1 MDDSSGVKDD
11 ENVMNKVGIRLGKRP
26 IVEELHNVEEKPSGE
41 QPNNDVVPRE
51 VVVVAPKVDF
61 RIQFTMDRKFEQ
73 RADMLK

>member
-1 MDDSSGVKDD
+1 
-11 ENVMNKVGIRLGKRP
+11 
-26 IVEELHNVEEKPSGE
+26 VEELHNVEENPSGE

-51 VVVVAPKVDF
+51 VVVVAPKFDF